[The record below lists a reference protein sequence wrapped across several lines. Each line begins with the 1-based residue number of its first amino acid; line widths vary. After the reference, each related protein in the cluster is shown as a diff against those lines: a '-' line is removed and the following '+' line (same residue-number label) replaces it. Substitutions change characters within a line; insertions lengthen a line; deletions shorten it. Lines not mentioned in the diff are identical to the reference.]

1 MFFHK
6 CEYFCVSFTIFCVWQ
21 TNEPIFR
28 KKKRSHAYILLL
40 FGVCLYTVRCTNNGC
55 YPIMLD
61 FVSSIFFHLNSFLS
75 PFILFN
81 MRYLQSLFIVKLV
94 AESIPFRVESQ
105 VQWLRAVKF
114 YAKHISDG
122 KTYTYNREIHA
133 LLCMDNYLNLV
144 FSTIYRIDTW
154 FLATLIWKIFFML
167 HIMIFFHRSLDFVSF
182 VLFPHATR
190 CSSNFVCSSEINGF
204 NSPFIW
210 CLGVCFLTGTKPFSI
225 L

>member
-1 MFFHK
+1 MRVFLRILNHLL
-6 CEYFCVSFTIFCVWQ
+6 CLA
-21 TNEPIFR
+21 NERTHFSVKRI
-28 KKKRSHAYILLL
+28 KKKSCRHFATVWSVFIH
-40 FGVCLYTVRCTNNGC
+40 CSLYKQWIC

-61 FVSSIFFHLNSFLS
+61 FAFSIFFHLQFFSRSL
-75 PFILFN
+75 FILFN

-114 YAKHISDG
+114 YAKHISHG
-122 KTYTYNREIHA
+122 ITYTYNREIHA

-167 HIMIFFHRSLDFVSF
+167 HIINFFYIVPLILFLSFCSLMQRDVHQI
-182 VLFPHATR
+182 L
-190 CSSNFVCSSEINGF
+190 
-204 NSPFIW
+204 
-210 CLGVCFLTGTKPFSI
+210 CFLLK
-225 L
+225 

>member
-1 MFFHK
+1 MRVFLRILNHLL
-6 CEYFCVSFTIFCVWQ
+6 CLA
-21 TNEPIFR
+21 NERTHFSVKRI
-28 KKKRSHAYILLL
+28 KKKSCRHFATVWSVFIHCSLYKQWMLPDNVGFCLLHI
-40 FGVCLYTVRCTNNGC
+40 F
-55 YPIMLD
+55 
-61 FVSSIFFHLNSFLS
+61 SSAIFFLS
-75 PFILFN
+75 LFILFN

-114 YAKHISDG
+114 YAKHISHG
-122 KTYTYNREIHA
+122 ITYTYNREIHA

-167 HIMIFFHRSLDFVSF
+167 HIIIFFFHRSLDFVSF
-182 VLFPHATR
+182 ILFPHATR

-210 CLGVCFLTGTKPFSI
+210 CLGVRFLTKTKPFSN